1 MPKIKITNREIAS
14 LGNATQQ
21 QLFLRMQEYLDSE
34 FENAETLRTELDKAK
49 QDITNLTPK

>member
-34 FENAETLRTELDKAK
+34 FDNVETLRTELDKAK
-49 QDITNLTPK
+49 QDITDLTPK

>member
-34 FENAETLRTELDKAK
+34 FDNVETLRTELDKAK